1 MQLFIAVLTEA
12 VYVPTILKKFSDNHY
27 HGSVLSTKSIRHA
40 LIDSV
45 EQLPYF
51 GGFSKVVEHESEE
64 YSRPMIFVVVKND
77 SDVKELFKLA
87 NQAVDGIKGKGF
99 MYSVPVTYLEG
110 LDD

>member
-1 MQLFIAVLTEA
+1 M
-12 VYVPTILKKFSDNHY
+12 
-27 HGSVLSTKSIRHA
+27 
-40 LIDSV
+40 DSV
-45 EQLPYF
+45 EPLPYF